1 MRANEF
7 FQTRLG
13 KTNFVCFV
21 REGFM
26 NNASAVKVTR
36 SNTVRINSK
45 KFYFEL

>member
-13 KTNFVCFV
+13 KPVCFV